1 MPVRRTK
8 RVCGTSARRR
18 TKRTTLSKRRSKRF
32 GFRKSRSRRSMKGG
46 EGSMGNLKSVKRLI
60 ENAMAKGQ
68 SGGTYGSSL
77 YPNIKKDRLNLEEE
91 V

>member
-8 RVCGTSARRR
+8 RGCGISSRRR

-46 EGSMGNLKSVKRLI
+46 VGSMGNLESVKRLI
-60 ENAMAKGQ
+60 QNAVAKV
-68 SGGTYGSSL
+68 
-77 YPNIKKDRLNLEEE
+77 R
-91 V
+91 